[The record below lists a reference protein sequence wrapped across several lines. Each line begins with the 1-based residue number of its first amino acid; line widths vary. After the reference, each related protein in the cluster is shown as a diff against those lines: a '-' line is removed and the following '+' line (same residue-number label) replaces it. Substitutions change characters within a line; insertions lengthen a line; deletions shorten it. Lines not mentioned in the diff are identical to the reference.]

1 MDDKN
6 SPVIEPEV
14 TEVIDATIVSEET
27 PAEDTDT
34 ASPVVEADQSQAII
48 LTNLESL
55 IKSHISSLERDMDE
69 FKKQKEMYD
78 SVFENSAT
86 YREHSEKAEEAN
98 KLKSATRSE
107 IMKQPGVIAV
117 ASKMKDIRAEISEL
131 RNELSEYL
139 QEYQRMTGA
148 NQIEDDNGIIRD
160 ISISAKLV
168 KRGGK

>member
-1 MDDKN
+1 MDEKN
-6 SPVIEPEV
+6 SPNTDQQLETRV
-14 TEVIDATIVSEET
+14 TEVLEGET
-27 PAEDTDT
+27 QTDSGDNE
-34 ASPVVEADQSQAII
+34 AQVVEADQSQAII

-55 IKSHISSLERDMDE
+55 IKSHISSIEKNMDE

-86 YREHSEKAEEAN
+86 YREHSEKAVEAN

-117 ASKMKDIRAEISEL
+117 AAKMKDIRAEIGEMRS
-131 RNELSEYL
+131 ELSEYL